1 MKKIWNIN
9 NMVSRNGNQLEEY
22 FVAAFGSMAGIIV
35 FMTII
40 AIYTLVWAGTGIMLL
55 YKYNKKD
62 TPLLKEMNYQQII
75 GIVLIVIGILP
86 FLQYLIQSILF
97 RVGWELGGNL
107 MNDLMDN

>member
-1 MKKIWNIN
+1 M
-9 NMVSRNGNQLEEY
+9 SYRRGDQLEEY

-40 AIYTLVWAGTGIMLL
+40 AIYTLVWAGTGIILL